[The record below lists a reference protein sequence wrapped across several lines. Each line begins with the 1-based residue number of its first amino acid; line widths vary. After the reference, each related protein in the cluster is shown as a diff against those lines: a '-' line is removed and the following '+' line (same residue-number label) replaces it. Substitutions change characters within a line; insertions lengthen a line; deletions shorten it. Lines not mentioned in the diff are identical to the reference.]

1 MKNLDQFLAKQAAEL
16 EEKKAELAEFENLGK
31 VDGLEPWLIHSKLYG
46 IRHIA
51 FKLADL
57 EKFICWASVNCNPV
71 YAFEGKYK
79 SLYPRLP
86 ETLDYKD
93 ARIVA
98 EGFVKIT
105 YSTIMRRFEAKF
117 FKGDYCISFEM
128 SKAYIKDLMPIVVM
142 KQYSDKYYGERKI
155 DGWKKTNAGQRQYLR
170 VSCDKQSADL
180 ETLLTLDEFK
190 SYFMNEKQDY

>member
-1 MKNLDQFLAKQAAEL
+1 MENLEQFLAKQAAEL
-16 EEKKAELAEFENLGK
+16 EKKKVELAEFENLGK

-46 IRHIA
+46 VRHVA
-51 FKLADL
+51 FKLIDL

-71 YAFEGKYK
+71 YAIEGKYK
-79 SLYPRLP
+79 SLYPRIP

-128 SKAYIKDLMPIVVM
+128 SKAYIKDLMPIAVM
-142 KQYSDKYYGERKI
+142 KQYSDRYYGERKV
-155 DGWKKTNAGQRQYLR
+155 DGWKKTNIGQRQYLR
-170 VSCDKQSADL
+170 LSVDKQSADL

-190 SYFMNEKQDY
+190 FYFISTSNE

>member
-1 MKNLDQFLAKQAAEL
+1 MENLEQFLVKQAAEL
-16 EEKKAELAEFENLGK
+16 EKKKVELAEFENLGK

-46 IRHIA
+46 VRHVA
-51 FKLADL
+51 FKLIDL
-57 EKFICWASVNCNPV
+57 EKFTSWAADNCDPV
-71 YAFEGKYK
+71 YAIEGKYK
-79 SLYPRLP
+79 SLYPRIP

-128 SKAYIKDLMPIVVM
+128 SKAYIKDLMPIAVM
-142 KQYSDKYYGERKI
+142 KQYSDRYYGERKV
-155 DGWKKTNAGQRQYLR
+155 DGWKKTNIGQRQYLR
-170 VSCDKQSADL
+170 LSVDKQSADL

-190 SYFMNEKQDY
+190 FYFISTPNE